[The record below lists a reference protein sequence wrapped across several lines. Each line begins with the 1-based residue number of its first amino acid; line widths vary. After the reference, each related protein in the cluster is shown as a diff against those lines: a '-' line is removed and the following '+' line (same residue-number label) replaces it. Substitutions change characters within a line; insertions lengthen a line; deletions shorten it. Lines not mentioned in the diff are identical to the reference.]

1 MSNDTIKDRGAA
13 RKPQG
18 AKRPPRK
25 PLEDESSHEGE
36 RIAKVMARAG
46 LCSRRDAE
54 AWILEGRV
62 SVNGEKLAS
71 AARNVTDGDR
81 VTVDGRPLA
90 TRERTRLF
98 LFHKPRGL
106 VTTDRD
112 PEGRPTVFDFIAEN
126 FPALPRLMS
135 VGRLDIN
142 TEGLLLLTNDGG
154 LARVLELPSTGWMRR
169 YRARANGK
177 TDQAQL
183 DTLSKGV
190 TIEGVDYAGVDAR
203 LDRVQGANVWI
214 TLSLREGKNREV
226 KRLLEHLMLGVNRL
240 IRTSYGPFQLGEMA
254 EGAVEEVKTR
264 ILADQ
269 LGAGLAKEANA
280 DFDGPVF
287 DRTPEPEPEFVRG
300 PRGRNPVERTERGEK
315 PVKNSFAS
323 QEKPEPR
330 KHVSAL
336 RGDRAKAEKGPRRRT
351 ERDATEDRNGRKV
364 AVERVSTARRAE
376 APPDTR
382 NARRFREEREKTDA
396 REKPFAAERKS
407 GPRSERPAGATG
419 AAKTF
424 RGARSEA
431 GEARPQRGERP
442 SFARDG
448 ARDGERP
455 RGPRK
460 EFGERPSF
468 AKDGERPRAPGKSFG
483 ERFVGGKPFG
493 ERPAGKTFGERPSG
507 GKSFGGRPSGHKP
520 FGERPSGE
528 RPSGGRPSG
537 GKSFGGRPSGSSK
550 PRGK

>member
-13 RKPQG
+13 RKTQG
-18 AKRPPRK
+18 AKRPFKK
-25 PLEDESSHEGE
+25 PLEDESAHEGE

-112 PEGRPTVFDFIAEN
+112 PEGRPTVFDYIAEK

-226 KRLLEHLMLGVNRL
+226 KRLLEHLML
-240 IRTSYGPFQLGEMA
+240 
-254 EGAVEEVKTR
+254 
-264 ILADQ
+264 
-269 LGAGLAKEANA
+269 
-280 DFDGPVF
+280 
-287 DRTPEPEPEFVRG
+287 
-300 PRGRNPVERTERGEK
+300 
-315 PVKNSFAS
+315 
-323 QEKPEPR
+323 
-330 KHVSAL
+330 AL
-336 RGDRAKAEKGPRRRT
+336 
-351 ERDATEDRNGRKV
+351 
-364 AVERVSTARRAE
+364 TA
-376 APPDTR
+376 
-382 NARRFREEREKTDA
+382 
-396 REKPFAAERKS
+396 
-407 GPRSERPAGATG
+407 
-419 AAKTF
+419 
-424 RGARSEA
+424 
-431 GEARPQRGERP
+431 
-442 SFARDG
+442 
-448 ARDGERP
+448 
-455 RGPRK
+455 
-460 EFGERPSF
+460 
-468 AKDGERPRAPGKSFG
+468 
-483 ERFVGGKPFG
+483 
-493 ERPAGKTFGERPSG
+493 
-507 GKSFGGRPSGHKP
+507 
-520 FGERPSGE
+520 
-528 RPSGGRPSG
+528 
-537 GKSFGGRPSGSSK
+537 
-550 PRGK
+550 